1 MFRWAVIK
9 VNQEVE
15 ELTLN
20 PCTSGRG
27 DPPPTLRCSSGSGF
41 LLLGPL
47 FFLWSKLQT
56 LGIIWKEGSA
66 FSSFFFFFSFLLFFS
81 TLKEGSILVFPKRE
95 QQQQQGNEVASKFG
109 PVPGTAQFSRL
120 PYKNP
125 GGKSVEAVGSFLL
138 GSGGLWSDK
147 RTLPQSPVYDWSVA
161 ERENTPNFFSSL
173 ASKSLHV

>member
-1 MFRWAVIK
+1 M
-9 VNQEVE
+9 Q
-15 ELTLN
+15 
-20 PCTSGRG
+20 SGCYG
-27 DPPPTLRCSSGSGF
+27 DRSLAAAWEPVFAGSGVIRVW
-41 LLLGPL
+41 LHSQHLGVCVPIL
-47 FFLWSKLQT
+47 VQT
-56 LGIIWKEGSA
+56 IKKKHT
-66 FSSFFFFFSFLLFFS
+66 FTKVFFFSFLLFFS